1 MPVLSMFY
9 GIIVRM
15 YYTRIINSTTCRVLV
30 EFADFSAVLSI
41 SDSSV
46 LTGSLLH
53 SKLRLVEAWME
64 IHRDELMANWSLAV
78 RGEEVFK
85 VEPLR

>member
-1 MPVLSMFY
+1 MFY

-15 YYTRIINSTTCRVLV
+15 YYRDHKQHHMPHIHV